1 MASRT
6 NFVSSEENSKPE
18 DSIINDKKPGNQE
31 EEEITTSETDNE
43 SFEVWASKHCFDLLA
58 RQHVV
63 AHDKAEKQLRKFLK
77 LYRLSM
83 HICVILASGDYC
95 GTHFKPALKHFDTI
109 CTRIAKTANGIFQEI
124 VAPKNF
130 VPSGNFSRFQ
140 EQLDAWEYEYK
151 TRHNQLITP
160 PSQKFLGK
168 NVNCVNY
175 ASVIRRARKEANKT
189 VVKLGNFW

>member
-18 DSIINDKKPGNQE
+18 DSIIDDKKPRNQE
-31 EEEITTSETDNE
+31 EDEISTSTHNE
-43 SFEVWASKHCFDLLA
+43 SFGVRASKQCFDLLT

-63 AHDKAEKQLRKFLK
+63 AHNKAEKQLRKFLK

-95 GTHFKPALKHFDTI
+95 GTHFKPALKHFDAI
-109 CTRIAKTANGIFQEI
+109 CTKIAKTANGIFQEI

-130 VPSGNFSRFQ
+130 VPSGNFLRFKD
-140 EQLDAWEYEYK
+140 LVDTWEYEYK
-151 TRHNQLITP
+151 TRQRQLITP
-160 PSQKFLGK
+160 PNTSGK
-168 NVNCVNY
+168 VSCVNY
-175 ASVIRRARKEANKT
+175 DSVIRRARKESNKT
-189 VVKLGNFW
+189 VVSLRDF

>member
-18 DSIINDKKPGNQE
+18 DSIIDDKKPRNQE
-31 EEEITTSETDNE
+31 KDEISIPTHNE
-43 SFEVWASKHCFDLLA
+43 RFGVTASKQCFDLLT

-63 AHDKAEKQLRKFLK
+63 AHNKAEKQLQKFLK

-95 GTHFKPALKHFDTI
+95 GIHFKPALLHFDTI
-109 CTRIAKTANGIFQEI
+109 CTSIAKTANRIFQEI

-130 VPSGNFSRFQ
+130 VPSGNFLRFKD
-140 EQLDAWEYEYK
+140 LVDAWEYEYK
-151 TRHNQLITP
+151 
-160 PSQKFLGK
+160 
-168 NVNCVNY
+168 
-175 ASVIRRARKEANKT
+175 
-189 VVKLGNFW
+189 

>member
-18 DSIINDKKPGNQE
+18 DSIIDDKKPRNQE
-31 EEEITTSETDNE
+31 KDEISIQTHNE
-43 SFEVWASKHCFDLLA
+43 RFGVTASKQCFDLLT

-63 AHDKAEKQLRKFLK
+63 AHNKAEKQLQKFLK

-95 GTHFKPALKHFDTI
+95 GIHFKPALLHFDAI
-109 CTRIAKTANGIFQEI
+109 CASIAKTANRIFQEI

-130 VPSGNFSRFQ
+130 VPSGNFLRFKD
-140 EQLDAWEYEYK
+140 LVDAWEYEYK
-151 TRHNQLITP
+151 KRHNQLITP
-160 PSQKFLGK
+160 PDQGSK
-168 NVNCVNY
+168 VSCVNY
-175 ASVIRRARKEANKT
+175 DSVIRRARRESNKT
-189 VVKLGNFW
+189 LVKLTNFW

>member
-18 DSIINDKKPGNQE
+18 DSIINDKKPRNQE
-31 EEEITTSETDNE
+31 KDEISTSTHNE
-43 SFEVWASKHCFDLLA
+43 NFGAGASKQCFDLLT

-63 AHDKAEKQLRKFLK
+63 AHNRAEKQLQKFLK

-83 HICVILASGDYC
+83 HICVILASEDYC
-95 GTHFKPALKHFDTI
+95 GIHFKPSLLHFDKI
-109 CTRIAKTANGIFQEI
+109 CTSIAKTANRIFQEI

-130 VPSGNFSRFQ
+130 VPSGNFLGFQ

-160 PSQKFLGK
+160 PSQRFLGR

-175 ASVIRRARKEANKT
+175 DNVIRRAKREANKT
-189 VVKLGNFW
+189 VVKLSNFW

>member
-18 DSIINDKKPGNQE
+18 DSIINDKKPRNQE
-31 EEEITTSETDNE
+31 EDEISTSTHNE
-43 SFEVWASKHCFDLLA
+43 RFGVRASKQCFDLLT

-63 AHDKAEKQLRKFLK
+63 AHNKAEKQLRKFLK

-95 GTHFKPALKHFDTI
+95 GTHFKPALKHFDAI
-109 CTRIAKTANGIFQEI
+109 CTKIAKTANGIFQEI

-130 VPSGNFSRFQ
+130 VPSGNFLRFKD
-140 EQLDAWEYEYK
+140 LVDTWEYEYK
-151 TRHNQLITP
+151 TRQRQLITP
-160 PSQKFLGK
+160 PNTSGK
-168 NVNCVNY
+168 VSCVNY
-175 ASVIRRARKEANKT
+175 DSVIRRARKESNKT
-189 VVKLGNFW
+189 VVSLRDF

>member
-1 MASRT
+1 MASGT

-31 EEEITTSETDNE
+31 EEEITTSKTDNE
-43 SFEVWASKHCFDLLA
+43 SFEVWASKHCFDLLT

-130 VPSGNFSRFQ
+130 VPSGNFLRFKD
-140 EQLDAWEYEYK
+140 LVDTWENEYK
-151 TRHNQLITP
+151 TRQKQLITP
-160 PSQKFLGK
+160 PNADGK
-168 NVNCVNY
+168 VSCVNY
-175 ASVIRRARKEANKT
+175 DSIIWRARKESNKT
-189 VVKLGNFW
+189 VVNLGDFW

>member
-18 DSIINDKKPGNQE
+18 DSIIDDKKPRNQE
-31 EEEITTSETDNE
+31 KDEISIQTHNE
-43 SFEVWASKHCFDLLA
+43 RFGVTASKQCFDLLT

-63 AHDKAEKQLRKFLK
+63 AHNKAEKQLQKFLK

-95 GTHFKPALKHFDTI
+95 GIHFKPALLHFDKI
-109 CTRIAKTANGIFQEI
+109 CASIAKTANRIFQEI

-130 VPSGNFSRFQ
+130 VPSGNFLRFKD
-140 EQLDAWEYEYK
+140 LVDAWEYEYK
-151 TRHNQLITP
+151 KRHNQLITP
-160 PSQKFLGK
+160 PNQGSK
-168 NVNCVNY
+168 VSCVNY
-175 ASVIRRARKEANKT
+175 DSVIRRARRESNKT
-189 VVKLGNFW
+189 LVKLTNFW